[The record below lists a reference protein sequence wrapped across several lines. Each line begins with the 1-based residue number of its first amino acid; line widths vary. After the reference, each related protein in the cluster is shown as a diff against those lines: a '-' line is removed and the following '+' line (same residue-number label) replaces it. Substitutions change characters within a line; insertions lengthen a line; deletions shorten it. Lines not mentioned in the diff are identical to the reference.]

1 MIKRM
6 LVKDCKE
13 YLKEGMKIKTNGT
26 VYSLTRVGSYF
37 EGKITE
43 IGSHGF
49 FFLGSLMEDKTKV
62 LTFSEWGVAYDNH
75 MSWIELDI
83 PDSGKVFELL
93 SSVSKEILHIQ
104 NINTATWDNR
114 YVENFAAKA
123 QSDLADAV
131 RLISEDK
138 NETM

>member
-6 LVKDCKE
+6 LVKDCRK
-13 YLKEGMKIKTNGT
+13 YL
-26 VYSLTRVGSYF
+26 
-37 EGKITE
+37 
-43 IGSHGF
+43 
-49 FFLGSLMEDKTKV
+49 
-62 LTFSEWGVAYDNH
+62 
-75 MSWIELDI
+75 
-83 PDSGKVFELL
+83 KVFELL

>member
-1 MIKRM
+1 
-6 LVKDCKE
+6 
-13 YLKEGMKIKTNGT
+13 MKIKTNGDGRAT
-26 VYSLTRVGSYF
+26 TTRSVYL
-37 EGKITE
+37 EGRIIKIDSRGFFSE
-43 IGSHGF
+43 VEMIQDDICIGSF
-49 FFLGSLMEDKTKV
+49 PD
-62 LTFSEWGVAYDNH
+62 WYVAWNNPTA
-75 MSWIELDI
+75 WIELDI